1 MLFGQFTKLCIKI
14 VSCFSLWKRNTP
26 LEKKMGRH
34 AHQVRQVAL
43 DPNLASAYGVKR
55 DSLLN
60 TSKYYHVVEGLA
72 SDVMHDV
79 LQGVIPKVTKLILA
93 HLVDEGHFSVDV
105 LNEKIRNFAF
115 GATDSKNKPE
125 PKISQATLRSANTT
139 LKQSGKYILY
149 SHKCKKYFEGV
160 TKKSSK
166 KRCK

>member
-1 MLFGQFTKLCIKI
+1 MLFGQFTKLYKN
-14 VSCFSLWKRNTP
+14 CFMFQFMEEEYALRTKD
-26 LEKKMGRH
+26 GH

-43 DPNLASAYGVKR
+43 DPNLASAYGVKT

-125 PKISQATLRSANTT
+125 PNISQATLRSADTT
-139 LKQSGKYILY
+139 LKQSGKYTIL
-149 SHKCKKYFEGV
+149 
-160 TKKSSK
+160 T
-166 KRCK
+166 

>member
-1 MLFGQFTKLCIKI
+1 
-14 VSCFSLWKRNTP
+14 
-26 LEKKMGRH
+26 MGRH

-105 LNEKIRNFAF
+105 LNEKIPNFAF

-125 PKISQATLRSANTT
+125 PNISQATLRSADTT
-139 LKQSGKYILY
+139 LKQSGKYTIL
-149 SHKCKKYFEGV
+149 
-160 TKKSSK
+160 T
-166 KRCK
+166 